1 MTSTELPERP
11 SKAVAV
17 DYMGP
22 VPSGEN
28 ILAVV
33 DYYSRYYETDVV
45 RTVTSQQTN
54 KSLEAIFARHGLP
67 EVLTSDNG
75 PNFVSEE
82 FQSLLEREWN

>member
-1 MTSTELPERP
+1 M
-11 SKAVAV
+11 AV
-17 DYMGP
+17 DYLGP
-22 VPSGEN
+22 VPSGEH
-28 ILAVV
+28 ILVVV

-45 RTVTSQQTN
+45 RTVTSQRTI

-82 FQSLLEREWN
+82 FKAYLKESGI

>member
-1 MTSTELPERP
+1 
-11 SKAVAV
+11 
-17 DYMGP
+17 MGP

-28 ILAVV
+28 ILVVV
-33 DYYSRYYETDVV
+33 DYYSRYYENDVV
-45 RTVTSQQTN
+45 RTVTSQQTI
-54 KSLEAIFARHGLP
+54 KSLEAIFARHGLS